1 MLNLQYRGMDK
12 TTDVLSFPQL
22 SIEDLRSKTRGSNYK
37 SSELR
42 ILEDYSLPLGDIVI
56 NLHRAQRQAEE
67 NGVSFNE
74 ELKRL
79 LIHGLLHLIG
89 HDHEKNRYAERKMQG
104 KAKELY
110 KALGLQL
117 RHNKKPKR

>member
-1 MLNLQYRGMDK
+1 MRMLNLQYRGLDK

-22 SIEDLRSKTRGSNYK
+22 SIEELRSKCRESNHK
-37 SSELR
+37 SSVLRTLELQAS
-42 ILEDYSLPLGDIVI
+42 DYSLPLGDIVI

-89 HDHEKNRYAERKMQG
+89 HDHEKNRYAERKMRD
-104 KAKELY
+104 KAEELY
-110 KALGLQL
+110 KALGL
-117 RHNKKPKR
+117 

>member
-22 SIEDLRSKTRGSNYK
+22 SVEELRSKSPKNNYK
-37 SSELR
+37 SSVRRTLELQAS
-42 ILEDYSLPLGDIVI
+42 DYSLPLGDIVI

-104 KAKELY
+104 KAEELY
-110 KALGLQL
+110 KALGL
-117 RHNKKPKR
+117 